1 MCACAVKKKKRKRKK
16 SYKLTRWLHWVAV
29 VISKLTRRDEQEE
42 EREPLLLLPFLPRC
56 MMVAVMVKAAAVRPV
71 VLLPLPPVFPW
82 WSREETPVAVLHT
95 TGSTDA
101 TELLARSSSRF
112 TEPEAKLASY
122 RSTCKLSLTTISFS
136 ISSLFFFG
144 RDRRCSEPWPVSRCV
159 FELSASWM
167 RRCLDETDW
176 PPVHLPGVVLAR
188 RVFWMFG
195 VLIRQTSSLFLLL

>member
-1 MCACAVKKKKRKRKK
+1 M
-16 SYKLTRWLHWVAV
+16 
-29 VISKLTRRDEQEE
+29 ISKLTRRDEQEE

-136 ISSLFFFG
+136 ISSLFFF
-144 RDRRCSEPWPVSRCV
+144 WPR
-159 FELSASWM
+159 
-167 RRCLDETDW
+167 
-176 PPVHLPGVVLAR
+176 PPVLGALTRQSLCFRIVSLMNEALPRWNWLATCTSARCRISKTCLLDVRGINQADVFVVFVVVKVSYCMLHC
-188 RVFWMFG
+188 
-195 VLIRQTSSLFLLL
+195 SLCCPTT